1 MVKSAPSAEM
11 SGVFYALTLSP
22 RNPDNN
28 DQNLARVVLQVHQA
42 QVVLQVHQARVVLLR
57 NCLDLHGRKQKRNI
71 VLFVYLKSVK
81 YLCFSSLIDGFAD

>member
-1 MVKSAPSAEM
+1 
-11 SGVFYALTLSP
+11 
-22 RNPDNN
+22 
-28 DQNLARVVLQVHQA
+28 
-42 QVVLQVHQARVVLLR
+42 VVLQVHQARVVLLR